1 MDEAKIRQS
10 IQDAFHVL
18 TVILLIAL
26 ILGILTWSGTVKCSA
41 IPGWCEVYYFVVGE
55 PNILIVYGDQGLGDP
70 FLLQKAIQTP
80 GHLAKRA
87 EMIHIK
93 NISPGFLKNYK
104 LVIVDR
110 AKKMSTKQM
119 NLFIEY
125 AAAGGKLVWIGDA
138 GTEPEEGDQLL
149 LESERTPGSSDAVI
163 GPWARKLIKD
173 DGNYMVLLDELLSV
187 EFIGNYCD
195 IKSCEN
201 NLPFIGYFRKTPGE
215 THDLIEGL
223 DPNFEMR
230 GDFSL
235 VEKRLDKYN
244 NEVLTVDALSAII
257 DEKGIV
263 RDKGTNY
270 GSTFPLVMV
279 SSPHGLGESVVYY
292 AVPPENFLLEGQP
305 KKTYLFIEN
314 MYYSLLE

>member
-1 MDEAKIRQS
+1 MDEAKIRQTINDS
-10 IQDAFHVL
+10 FHVL
-18 TVILLIAL
+18 TVIILVAL
-26 ILGILTWSGTVKCSA
+26 ILGILTWSGTVRCSS
-41 IPGWCEVYYFVVGE
+41 IPGWCPIYYFVVGE

-138 GTEPEEGDQLL
+138 GTESEEGDQLL
-149 LESERTPGSSDAVI
+149 LESERTPGSSDTVI

-195 IKSCEN
+195 IKSCED
-201 NLPFIGYFRKTPGE
+201 NLPFIGYFRKTPGD

-257 DEKGIV
+257 DGKGIV
-263 RDKGTNY
+263 KNKGTNY

-314 MYYSLLE
+314 MYYFLLE